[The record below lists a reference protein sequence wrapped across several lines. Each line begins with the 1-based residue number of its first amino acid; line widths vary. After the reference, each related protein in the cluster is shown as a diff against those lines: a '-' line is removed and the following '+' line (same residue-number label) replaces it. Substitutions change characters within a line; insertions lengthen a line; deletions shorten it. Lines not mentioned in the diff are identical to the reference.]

1 MSGLDLVAFDADD
14 TLWHN
19 LIHFDAAE
27 RQFGDLLANFEDPT
41 EATRQLM
48 EAEKRNIPLY
58 GFGVKGFTLSMLETA
73 LSVSAGAVDAATLQK
88 LITMGRDML
97 DHDIE
102 LLPHVEDTLK
112 TLHGNHRLLLITKGD
127 LHHQERK
134 VLASGLA
141 HYFEGVE
148 IVSDKKPETFSK
160 ICARHGGKVERMVMA
175 GNSIRSDVLPM
186 INAGGHGVYVP
197 FEILW
202 DHEHDVVPTETE
214 RFYEVENIRGVVDV
228 VQNLAR
234 QPDARSAEK

>member
-1 MSGLDLVAFDADD
+1 VSGLDLIAFDADD

-19 LIHFDAAE
+19 LIHFDATE
-27 RQFGDLLANFEDPT
+27 RQFGQMLSSFAEPAS
-41 EATRQLM
+41 ATKALM

-58 GFGVKGFTLSMLETA
+58 GFGVKGFTLSMIETA
-73 LSVSAGAVDAATLQK
+73 LSVTGGAVDAATLQK
-88 LITMGRDML
+88 LIEMGRDML

-112 TLHGNHRLLLITKGD
+112 ALHGSHRLLLVTKGD

-148 IVSDKKPETFSK
+148 IVSDKKAETYEK
-160 ICARHGGKVERMVMA
+160 LCKRHAAKVERSMMA

-186 INAGGHGVYVP
+186 IEAGGFGVYVP
-197 FEILW
+197 FSILW
-202 DHEHDVVPTETE
+202 DHEHEEVPEGTE
-214 RFYEVENIRGVVDV
+214 RFFAVEDMRGVVEV
-228 VQNLAR
+228 IGRIA
-234 QPDARSAEK
+234 K

>member
-1 MSGLDLVAFDADD
+1 MSGLDLIAFDADD

-19 LIHFDAAE
+19 LIHFDATE
-27 RQFGDLLANFEDPT
+27 KQFGHMLSHFAEPT

-58 GFGVKGFTLSMLETA
+58 GFGVKGFTLSMIETA
-73 LSVSAGAVDAATLQK
+73 IAVSGGAVESTTIQK
-88 LITMGRDML
+88 LIAMGRDML

-112 TLHGNHRLLLITKGD
+112 ALHGEHRLLLVTKGD

-148 IVSDKKPETFSK
+148 IVSDKKPDTYRS
-160 ICARHGGKVERMVMA
+160 ICKRHGGRVERSLMA

-186 INAGGHGVYVP
+186 IAAGGYGVYVP
-197 FEILW
+197 FSILW
-202 DHEHDVVPTETE
+202 DHEHEEVPTETE
-214 RFYEVENIRGVVDV
+214 RFFAVEDMRGVAEVAAR
-228 VQNLAR
+228 LA
-234 QPDARSAEK
+234 

>member
-19 LIHFDAAE
+19 LVHFDEAQRRFGEMFSNYLPAE
-27 RQFGDLLANFEDPT
+27 
-41 EATRQLM
+41 EARSVLN
-48 EAEKRNIPLY
+48 EAEKRNIGLL
-58 GFGVKGFTLSMLETA
+58 GFGVKSFTLSMIESAIEL
-73 LSVSAGAVDAATLQK
+73 SAGQVDAATISK

-102 LLPHVEDTLK
+102 LLPHVEE
-112 TLHGNHRLLLITKGD
+112 TLHALHGSHRLLLITKGD

-141 HYFEGVE
+141 HYFEGIE
-148 IVSDKKPETFSK
+148 IVSDKKPETFKK
-160 ICARHGGKVERMVMA
+160 ICDRHGGKVERTVMA

-186 INAGGHGVYVP
+186 IRAGGHGIYVP

-202 DHEHDVVPTETE
+202 DHEHE
-214 RFYEVENIRGVVDV
+214 EVEANLPRFHAVETMADV
-228 VQNLAR
+228 PGIIAKL
-234 QPDARSAEK
+234 

>member
-19 LIHFDAAE
+19 LVHFDDAQ
-27 RQFGDLLANFEDPT
+27 RRFGEMFSSYMSADDARRRLND
-41 EATRQLM
+41 
-48 EAEKRNIPLY
+48 AEKRNIGLL
-58 GFGVKGFTLSMLETA
+58 GFGVKSFTLSMIETA
-73 LSVSAGAVDAATLQK
+73 IEVSNGAVDSTTISK
-88 LITMGRDML
+88 LINMGRDML

-112 TLHGNHRLLLITKGD
+112 SLHRDHRLLLITKGD

-148 IVSDKKPETFSK
+148 IVSDKKPETFK
-160 ICARHGGKVERMVMA
+160 TICLRHGGKVERMVMA

-186 INAGGHGVYVP
+186 IRAGGFGVYVP
-197 FEILW
+197 FDILW
-202 DHEHDVVPTETE
+202 DHEHEDVSSETP
-214 RFYEVENIRGVVDV
+214 RYFEVENLSGVIDII
-228 VQNLAR
+228 QNLAQR
-234 QPDARSAEK
+234 KF